1 MIIYEENKFYFL
13 GSNNY
18 YQLFALK
25 NKNKFLNVF
34 WKYNKNKIRKSK
46 IIYDKKNI
54 IKIIYWFEIITHN
67 ASMSNKKFKNILN
80 NLQKN
85 KKFK

>member
-67 ASMSNKKFKNILN
+67 ASMSNNNSCKN
-80 NLQKN
+80 
-85 KKFK
+85 